1 MDNQVTKY
9 KDAIIEVLLKR
20 IIPLEKQLEAQGEI
34 INELTQSLDSL
45 TKILSTSQLPIA
57 PKPASSKPDSR
68 RNSIQ
73 RYEELKAREEKQ
85 KEADLQEIKRAFSV
99 GISKLKQP
107 DLNDEKKESRQ
118 AGEPDSEIEDEI
130 EREEELQIIDI
141 ELSQLGDFENSQIS
155 EFYYSDLALGAI
167 ASLAEMN
174 KNELLIDN
182 PPPKIRWILQLFWL
196 VQGIEYDQNGAVDAW
211 VKFIE
216 SNAGKMEE
224 VFFQLRTQFD
234 FSMRNLDKLEVLLKR
249 RKNLLNPSLFGY
261 CITASHL
268 MAVLSN
274 VIDHSGVVSA
284 ASASRFKRL
293 AYKKNQGSN

>member
-1 MDNQVTKY
+1 MDTQVAKY
-9 KDAIIEVLLKR
+9 KEAIIEVLLKR

-45 TKILSTSQLPIA
+45 TKTLTTSQASISS
-57 PKPASSKPDSR
+57 KPSASKPDSR

-73 RYEELKAREEKQ
+73 RYEEMKLREEKQ

-99 GISKLKQP
+99 GITKLKQP
-107 DLNDEKKESRQ
+107 ELNEEKRESQ
-118 AGEPDSEIEDEI
+118 LFNEPESEIEDEI

-167 ASLAEMN
+167 ASLAEMSE
-174 KNELLIDN
+174 KELFIES
-182 PPPKIRWILQLFWL
+182 PPPKIRWILQLFWQ
-196 VQGIEYDQNGAVDAW
+196 VQGIEYDQSGAVQAW
-211 VKFIE
+211 SKFIKE
-216 SNAGKMEE
+216 NSGKMEE
-224 VFFQLRTQFD
+224 VFFQLRGLFD
-234 FSMRNLDKLEVLLKR
+234 FSMGNLDRLEVLLRK

-261 CITASHL
+261 CTTASHL
-268 MAVLSN
+268 MAILSN

-284 ASASRFKRL
+284 ASASRYKRL
-293 AYKKNQGSN
+293 SYKKTQGDS

>member
-45 TKILSTSQLPIA
+45 TKILSTSQHPVA
-57 PKPASSKPDSR
+57 PKPLSKPDSR

-73 RYEELKAREEKQ
+73 RYEDQKLREEKQ

-99 GISKLKQP
+99 GISKLKHP
-107 DLNDEKKESRQ
+107 ELNEEKKESKL

-155 EFYYSDLALGAI
+155 DFYYSDLALGAI
-167 ASLAEMN
+167 ASLAEM
-174 KNELLIDN
+174 KKGELLIDN
-182 PPPKIRWILQLFWL
+182 PPPKVRWILQLFWQI
-196 VQGIEYDQNGAVDAW
+196 QGIEYDQGGAVNAW
-211 VKFIE
+211 VKFVE
-216 SNAGKMEE
+216 DNAGKMEE
-224 VFFQLRTQFD
+224 VFFQLRTQID
-234 FSMRNLDKLEVLLKR
+234 FSMKNLDKLETLLKR
-249 RKNLLNPSLFGY
+249 RKNLLNPALFGY

-268 MAVLSN
+268 MAVLCN

-293 AYKKNQGSN
+293 AYKKNQGSS